1 MKLGIVRTPEDDA
14 GGPSLDLEKAIAEF
28 YTDFPEHKKDVFI
41 LNHQKF
47 STGWDAVKNIDDR
60 LNALKEECP
69 EAKLPLARSLAAG
82 MFAGKLPCSVNIGPG
97 GFTKKPEDPIF
108 ARIVIPAGDEF
119 SARLM
124 KSIFVSNDPVANA
137 SFPVMKEEYNNTEM
151 WHRYVLD
158 HELGHAVTQLSLN
171 KQEMKVSSLGN
182 RAECEADTYAMIRHY
197 QRYGHD
203 STFPEY
209 LSDIRNMNAVQKG
222 DVTHWTTRAL
232 DELIEMNKQ
241 GKLDNL
247 TPQQARDLAVDIAAR
262 NHLSADAEHNMQ
274 TAFAETVK
282 ITQTAQRKKSPD
294 GARVMNYL
302 DKACE
307 IAAETKSPATLEA
320 CKRYVSSIK
329 HYIPDDLPQD
339 RTAEQLQNMAA
350 NLKKAHSRE
359 LKEEPPMTGLKRVFR
374 DVVIDV
380 QSGKNDNKKDGPPPD
395 KRLPYYKKPKGP
407 GVP

>member
-28 YTDFPEHKKDVFI
+28 YADFPEHKKDVFI

-47 STGWDAVKNIDDR
+47 PTGWDAVKSITDKLD
-60 LNALKEECP
+60 AVKTECP
-69 EAKLPLARSLAAG
+69 EAKLPLAKSLAAG
-82 MFAGKLPCSVNIGPG
+82 MFAGKLPCSVNIGG
-97 GFTKKPEDPIF
+97 GAFTQKPEDPIF

-124 KSIFVSNDPVANA
+124 KSIFVSNDPVSNA
-137 SFPVMKEEYNNTEM
+137 SFPVMKDEYNNTEM

-158 HELGHAVTQLSLN
+158 HELGHAVTQLSVN
-171 KQEMKVSSLGN
+171 KQAMKVSSLGN

-209 LSDIRNMNAVQKG
+209 LADIRNMNAVQKG

-232 DELIEMNKQ
+232 DELIQMNKD

-262 NHLSADAEHNMQ
+262 NHLSADAEYNMQ
-274 TAFAETVK
+274 NAFAETVK
-282 ITQTAQRKKSPD
+282 ITQTAQRKKTPD
-294 GARVMNYL
+294 GQRVMSYL

-320 CKRYVSSIK
+320 CKRYVSTIK
-329 HYIPDDLPQD
+329 HYIPDDLAQD
-339 RTAEQLQNMAA
+339 RTPEQIKAMAA
-350 NLKKAHSRE
+350 NLKKANERE

-374 DVVIDV
+374 DAIIDV
-380 QSGKNDNKKDGPPPD
+380 QSGKKEGPPPD
-395 KRLPYYKKPKGP
+395 KKLPYYKKPKKP
-407 GVP
+407 GF